1 MQTSE
6 KGIKNIKDFEGC
18 SLTAYPDP
26 GTGGAPWTIGY
37 GWTHPVDGKPVK
49 PGMKIDMKTADRLLR
64 TGLVSFEN
72 DVLKVVKI
80 RLTQGQFDAL
90 VSFAYNVGSR
100 ALSTSTL
107 LKKFNNG
114 DVQGAADEFL
124 RWNKAGGKVLNGL
137 TRRREAER
145 ALFLS

>member
-1 MQTSE
+1 MQTSHE
-6 KGIKNIKDFEGC
+6 GIALIKGFEGC
-18 SLTAYPDP
+18 RLTAYPDP

-37 GWTHPVDGKPVK
+37 GWTHPIDGKPVK
-49 PGMKIDMKTADRLLR
+49 PGMTIDQETADRLLK
-64 TGLVSFEN
+64 TGLVSYEN
-72 DVLKVVKI
+72 DVLKLVRVK
-80 RLTQGQFDAL
+80 LTKGQFDAL

-107 LKKFNNG
+107 LKKLNAG
-114 DVQGAADEFL
+114 DIKGAADEFL
-124 RWNKAGGKVLNGL
+124 RWNKAGDKVLNGL